1 MTQGAVMPLSGFLIQ
16 LIGEK
21 AAMTSGAFIFSLGCA
36 LTYYTINYKL
46 WMVAAT
52 YGFISAF
59 GQNIAL
65 IPTLTTAMKWF
76 PNRKGTA
83 MGIVV
88 GGFGG
93 GALVFNQI
101 QTALVNPDNLK
112 AVEQGGERYFV
123 DQELL
128 DRVPTLLLI
137 LGAIY
142 FVLGITGALLVNQ
155 PPTKWLIE
163 KEEEK
168 KRNAE

>member
-1 MTQGAVMPLSGFLIQ
+1 MPLSGFLIH

-36 LTYYTINYKL
+36 LTYVTINKEL

-52 YGFISAF
+52 YGFVSAF

-83 MGIVV
+83 MGFVV

-93 GALVFNQI
+93 GAMVFNQI
-101 QTALVNPDNLK
+101 QTAIVNFENYK
-112 AVEQGGERYFV
+112 ALQ
-123 DQELL
+123 
-128 DRVPTLLLI
+128 
-137 LGAIY
+137 
-142 FVLGITGALLVNQ
+142 
-155 PPTKWLIE
+155 
-163 KEEEK
+163 
-168 KRNAE
+168 NACMHFSNVA

>member
-1 MTQGAVMPLSGFLIQ
+1 MTQGCVMPVSGFLIAM
-16 LIGEK
+16 IGEK
-21 AAMTSGAFIFSLGCA
+21 AAMVSGAFIFSLGCA
-36 LTYYTINYKL
+36 LTYVTINKDL

-52 YGFISAF
+52 YGFVSAF

-65 IPTLTTAMKWF
+65 IPTLTTGMKWF
-76 PNRKGTA
+76 PERKGTV

-93 GALVFNQI
+93 GAMVFNQI
-101 QTALVNPDNLK
+101 QTKIVNPDNLK